1 MGKIKWL
8 FSKPWFYCL
17 LFIFCIDVAY
27 CSHLVILSITT
38 PKIEFSSS
46 AAVELKSAYNKDY
59 TVKYLGEDISKD
71 VIVTGSVDTS
81 KVGDYTLTYI
91 ITVDGHKYIKH
102 RIVKVVDT
110 TPPVITLTGN
120 ATATVCPNAKY
131 VEEGYTAIDNYDGD
145 ISKNVTTTITDNEI
159 TYSVKDSS
167 GNETTIK
174 REITYKDDVAP
185 TITLKGNSSI
195 YTYLN
200 QSYKD
205 AGYTATDNCDG
216 DITKNVK
223 VDGTVNT
230 ASLGIYKITYSIADA
245 IGLSY
250 SITRTVNVVN
260 RPNNGGKTIYLTFDD
275 GPSNVTS
282 SILDIL
288 KEENVKATFFVINRP
303 AEYNDLIV
311 RENNEGHTVA
321 LHSYTHNYS
330 VIYVSDAAFFNDLSL
345 INEKVKGLIGI
356 EPKVMRFPG
365 GSSNTVSRHYSTGI
379 MSRLVQEVADR
390 GYVYFDWNVS
400 STDTQNI
407 GADQVYQNVISQLS
421 SGNTSIVLM
430 HDYASNWQS
439 VNALKRIID
448 YGKQM
453 GYSFDR
459 ITTSTPQIKQRVA
472 N

>member
-46 AAVELKSAYNKDY
+46 SAIELKSSYDKDY
-59 TVKYLGEDISKD
+59 TVKYLGEDITKD
-71 VIVTGSVDTS
+71 VIVTGTVDTS

-102 RIVKVVDT
+102 RVVKVVDT

-120 ATATVCPNAKY
+120 TTAAVCPNIKY

-145 ISKNVTTTITDNEI
+145 ISKNVTVTITDKEI

-167 GNETTIK
+167 GNEVTVK
-174 REITYKDDVAP
+174 RTITYKDDVAP
-185 TITLKGNSSI
+185 VITLKGNGTV

-205 AGYTATDNCDG
+205 SGYTATDNCDG

-223 VDGTVNT
+223 VSGTVN
-230 ASLGIYKITYSIADA
+230 ASSLGIYKITYSITDT

-250 SITRTVNVVN
+250 SITRTVNVIN
-260 RPNNGGKTIYLTFDD
+260 RPNNSGKTIYLTFDD

-288 KEENVKATFFVINRP
+288 KEENVKATFFVIGKS
-303 AEYNDLIV
+303 AEYDSLII
-311 RENNEGHTVA
+311 RENDEGHTVG
-321 LHSYTHNYS
+321 LHSYTHNYAT
-330 VIYVSDAAFFNDLSL
+330 IYTSYDAVFNDVNL
-345 INEKVKGLIGI
+345 ISNKVKNLIGI
-356 EPKVMRFPG
+356 DSKITRFPG
-365 GSSNTVSRHYSTGI
+365 GSSNMISKSYNVGI
-379 MSRLVQEVADR
+379 MSRLVQEITAR
-390 GYVYFDWNVS
+390 GYIYFDWNVG

-407 GADQVYQNVISQLS
+407 GADMVYQNVINRLS
-421 SGNTSIVLM
+421 SGNTSVVLM
-430 HDYASNWQS
+430 HDASGNWQS
-439 VNALKRIID
+439 VNALRRIID

-453 GYSFDR
+453 GYSFDK
-459 ITTSTPQIKQRVA
+459 ITTSTPQIKHRVG